1 MKTEPAITI
10 ASVTA
15 AVTAALAL
23 LVSFGLS
30 ISADQQTAILGVV
43 AVVAPL
49 LVGVLTRP
57 KVTPVAATVRRGF
70 VGD

>member
-1 MKTEPAITI
+1 MKTEPAVTIGSIT
-10 ASVTA
+10 AG
-15 AVTAALAL
+15 VTAALAL

-43 AVVAPL
+43 AVLAPL
-49 LVGVLTRP
+49 LVGALIRP
-57 KVTPVAATVRRGF
+57 KVSPVVAPSRGF